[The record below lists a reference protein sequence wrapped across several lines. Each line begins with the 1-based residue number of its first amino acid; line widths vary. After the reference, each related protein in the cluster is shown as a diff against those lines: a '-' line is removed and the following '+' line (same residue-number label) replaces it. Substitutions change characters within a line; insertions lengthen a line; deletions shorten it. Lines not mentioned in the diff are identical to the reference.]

1 MVREVEEA
9 GAPARDRPRAAAD
22 RAETEPA
29 ERDGVARAAAADLRH
44 GDPEAGAGEV
54 EAQARAGRASVLRQL
69 QSPVAQLP
77 RPAGAPARARRRAIA
92 DRELAE
98 PRVQARRPQRAV

>member
-29 ERDGVARAAAADLRH
+29 ERDVVTRAAAADLRH
-44 GDPEAGAGEV
+44 RDPEAGAGEV
-54 EAQARAGRASVLRQL
+54 EAQARAGRAPVRRQL
-69 QSPVAQLP
+69 QSPVAQFP
-77 RPAGAPARARRRAIA
+77 RPDGTPARARRRAVA
-92 DRELAE
+92 DRELAD
-98 PRVQARRPQRAV
+98 P